1 MALNALHSSKILNLE
16 IAPLFISVG
25 DLCEFAMLPD
35 VHILLPPQG
44 RRGALFFLKG
54 QIHAFGSTFIKKI

>member
-35 VHILLPPQG
+35 VYILLPP
-44 RRGALFFLKG
+44 R
-54 QIHAFGSTFIKKI
+54 

>member
-35 VHILLPPQG
+35 VHILLPPQVDE
-44 RRGALFFLKG
+44 A
-54 QIHAFGSTFIKKI
+54 HSSS

>member
-35 VHILLPPQG
+35 VHILLPPP
-44 RRGALFFLKG
+44 
-54 QIHAFGSTFIKKI
+54 QIDEAHSSS